1 MEERYYLIKIL
12 SEKLKYF
19 DSIEDLELM
28 KHLVEKA
35 KESSPEAQMFLKS
48 RERND

>member
-19 DSIEDLELM
+19 KSVEDLELIE
-28 KHLVEKA
+28 HLAEKA
-35 KESSPEAQMFLKS
+35 KESNPEAQMFLKS
-48 RERND
+48 REKND